1 MYLASNIAI
10 AMYGFVSAMWEIIS
24 MTGYSRPVDGWH
36 ATDITMGRHD
46 AHTSDMMH
54 KRGADAWDM
63 VNDVR

>member
-1 MYLASNIAI
+1 
-10 AMYGFVSAMWEIIS
+10 